1 MLRATL
7 ANSMMCEHL
16 SFNITQLYISL
27 CYLLSIKFISAISS
41 MCGEKFDLYHD
52 IHMETLLLNTV
63 VL

>member
-1 MLRATL
+1 MLRAML
-7 ANSMMCEHL
+7 ANSMMREYIYPSIL
-16 SFNITQLYISL
+16 TQLNH
-27 CYLLSIKFISAISS
+27 SS